1 MGGFLMRTQVKNA
14 RVFLSVSAIV
24 FLLAGA
30 ACGGQAAP
38 LSRTEFVLW
47 TTCTVTLYDHA
58 EQAALDAVFDR
69 LHQIHSRASVN
80 IPESELD
87 AVSAAAGRTP
97 VHVSD
102 DVFSVVKAALRYST
116 LSDGR
121 FDPTVG
127 PLMKAWKMNT
137 DQGHIPAPADI
148 TRALS
153 LVNWRDVVMDESAK
167 TIYLTRAGMSLD
179 AGGVL
184 KGFAADETAR
194 VLSSRGV
201 KSAMIDLGGNIL
213 AMGSKPDGSPW
224 RIGIQDPDS
233 PRGVSFGTVE
243 IVNKSVVTSGV
254 YEHFFMQNGK
264 RYHHIMDTRTGY
276 PVENGLVAVTM
287 ISPVSIDADG
297 WDTTLLC
304 MGTVRGLAL
313 AKSLGLDVL
322 LVSSDHR
329 LYATDGMKKMLT
341 ITDPG
346 FTYAVP

>member
-1 MGGFLMRTQVKNA
+1 MKNA
-14 RVFLSVSAIV
+14 RALLAVSAIS
-24 FLLAGA
+24 FLFAVA
-30 ACGGQAAP
+30 SCGGLETP
-38 LSRTEFVLW
+38 LSRTDFVLW
-47 TTCTVTLYDHA
+47 TTCTVTLYDHVK
-58 EQAALDAVFDR
+58 QDTLDAVFSR
-69 LHQIHSRASVN
+69 LHEIHNRLSVN
-80 IPESELD
+80 IPGSELD
-87 AVSAAAGRTP
+87 AVSAAAGRTA

-153 LVNWRDVVMDESAK
+153 LVNWRDVVMDGSAK
-167 TIYLTRAGMSLD
+167 TIYLKRSGMSLD

-194 VLSSRGV
+194 ILSSRGV

-213 AMGSKPDGSPW
+213 AMGSKPDGAPW
-224 RIGIQDPDS
+224 RIGLQDPDS
-233 PRGVSFGTVE
+233 QRGVAFGTVE
-243 IVNKSVVTSGV
+243 VIDKSVVTSGV

-264 RYHHIMDTRTGY
+264 RYHHIMDTQTGY

-287 ISPVSIDADG
+287 ISRASIDADG

-304 MGTVRGLAL
+304 MGPARGLAL

-329 LYATDGMKKMLT
+329 LYATDSAKKMLT
-341 ITDPG
+341 ITDPS
-346 FTYAVP
+346 FTYAAP